1 MRAPPFFP
9 QSIVGIYRITVISHS
24 TTSLFSTAPGA
35 QNSSGEKAAFYV
47 LHVAPEFVATAILVS
62 LNAHRVFGTGPWGD
76 LRVRDPKFKASTE
89 LVVEGGSG
97 SAGSRV

>member
-1 MRAPPFFP
+1 M
-9 QSIVGIYRITVISHS
+9 GIYRLIVISHS
-24 TTSLFSTAPGA
+24 TTSLLLTGPGTH
-35 QNSSGEKAAFYV
+35 NTPSDKAAFYV
-47 LHVAPEFVATAILVS
+47 LHVSPEFVATAILVS